1 MCHINTHTLFLNHL
15 MESYI
20 RHGPFNV
27 FKGEV
32 YFLKNHSTVINLS
45 KFNIATIPSFTFQLC
60 HFIKKNVLYSIFFFF
75 FTFSTG
81 SSLGF
86 SGGSAVKNPPENAG
100 NMSPIPA
107 SGRSAGEGNGNPLQ
121 HSCLGHPMNRGAWR
135 AIVHGVAGSWTR
147 LSDKNNNNRI

>member
-1 MCHINTHTLFLNHL
+1 MALSMFLRVRC
-15 MESYI
+15 I
-20 RHGPFNV
+20 
-27 FKGEV
+27 
-32 YFLKNHSTVINLS
+32 FLKTTVQLSISVNLTLLQYHHSH
-45 KFNIATIPSFTFQLC
+45 FNFVTSLKKMFFIA
-60 HFIKKNVLYSIFFFF
+60 FFFF

-86 SGGSAVKNPPENAG
+86 SGGSAVKNPPANAG
-100 NMSPIPA
+100 NMSPIPG

-121 HSCLGHPMNRGAWR
+121 HSCLGNPMNRGAWW

>member
-1 MCHINTHTLFLNHL
+1 MCHMNTHTLFLNHL

-27 FKGEV
+27 FKAEV

-45 KFNIATIPSFTFQLC
+45 KFNIATIPPFTFQLC

-86 SGGSAVKNPPENAG
+86 SGGSAVKNLPENAG
-100 NMSPIPA
+100 NMSPNPG
-107 SGRSAGEGNGNPLQ
+107 SGRSARKGNASRSSIL
-121 HSCLGHPMNRGAWR
+121 AWE
-135 AIVHGVAGSWTR
+135 IP
-147 LSDKNNNNRI
+147 